1 MSQVNLLPPDI
12 QQGQR
17 YRRVTGLV
25 VLAGLAI
32 LGLLILFYLLQVGR
46 LASVND
52 DIAAQEAN
60 NATLN
65 SEIASLSKYEDL
77 QAEAQQQQQ
86 LLNDAYAGEV
96 SYSGLMMDMSRV
108 VPSDAF
114 LSALSV
120 TTPGATTTPATTPT
134 TTTTAGFIGSMTA
147 SGEAIGFDSLSQW
160 LTNLA
165 GVNGWE
171 NPWMPTITADADI
184 QNAYLFTSSVDL
196 SSSAETPRGRGE
208 ESTGG

>member
-1 MSQVNLLPPDI
+1 M
-12 QQGQR
+12 
-17 YRRVTGLV
+17 TGLV
-25 VLAGLAI
+25 VLAGLAMF
-32 LGLLILFYLLQVGR
+32 GLLILFYLLQVGR

-96 SYSGLMMDMSRV
+96 SYSGLMIGTCARV

-120 TTPGATTTPATTPT
+120 TTPGATTTGDDAHNHHDR
-134 TTTTAGFIGSMTA
+134 GLHRIDDGQRR
-147 SGEAIGFDSLSQW
+147 GDRVR
-160 LTNLA
+160 LA
-165 GVNGWE
+165 QPVADEPRRVTDRE
-171 NPWMPTITADADI
+171 NPWMPTITS
-184 QNAYLFTSSVDL
+184 NT
-196 SSSAETPRGRGE
+196 
-208 ESTGG
+208 

>member
-1 MSQVNLLPPDI
+1 M
-12 QQGQR
+12 
-17 YRRVTGLV
+17 TGLV

-65 SEIASLSKYEDL
+65 SEIASLSEYEDL

-147 SGEAIGFDSLSQW
+147 SGEAIG
-160 LTNLA
+160 LTR
-165 GVNGWE
+165 
-171 NPWMPTITADADI
+171 
-184 QNAYLFTSSVDL
+184 
-196 SSSAETPRGRGE
+196 SASG
-208 ESTGG
+208 